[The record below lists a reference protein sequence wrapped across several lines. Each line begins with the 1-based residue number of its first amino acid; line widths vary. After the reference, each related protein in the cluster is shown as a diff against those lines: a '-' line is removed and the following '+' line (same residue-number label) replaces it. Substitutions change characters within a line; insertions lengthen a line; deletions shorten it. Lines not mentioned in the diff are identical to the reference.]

1 MTPAIFGLAGEFL
14 TPMERDFFRESQ
26 PFGFILFGRNVVDR
40 AQLRALTDELRSLV
54 GRQNL
59 PILIDQEGG
68 RVARLQAPEWPSYP
82 PAAVFGALYDRDPV
96 SALKAVTLN
105 YEALALDLA
114 EVGITVT
121 CAPVLDIPVSGA
133 HDVIGDRAFSGNP
146 EHVAALGQA
155 CLRGLKAGGVE
166 GVIKHI
172 PGHGRSSVDSHL
184 ALPRVASVA
193 SELNRDLFP
202 FRSLCD
208 ARMAMTAHII
218 YEDWDPANCAT
229 LSSFV
234 INQIIRKDIG
244 FSGLLMSDDLDMKAL
259 DGDIGDLA
267 AQSQAAG
274 CDVVL
279 NCWAKMADMVSIAEK
294 MTAPA
299 LLARQRMVA
308 ATDHLMLGSAIHTL
322 RQRHDAIIA
331 ERDEVMSKAG
341 YSAS

>member
-146 EHVAALGQA
+146 EHVSALGTTFDFKK
-155 CLRGLKAGGVE
+155 LSFLK
-166 GVIKHI
+166 
-172 PGHGRSSVDSHL
+172 S
-184 ALPRVASVA
+184 
-193 SELNRDLFP
+193 
-202 FRSLCD
+202 
-208 ARMAMTAHII
+208 
-218 YEDWDPANCAT
+218 DPAIC
-229 LSSFV
+229 
-234 INQIIRKDIG
+234 IRFLID
-244 FSGLLMSDDLDMKAL
+244 
-259 DGDIGDLA
+259 
-267 AQSQAAG
+267 
-274 CDVVL
+274 
-279 NCWAKMADMVSIAEK
+279 
-294 MTAPA
+294 
-299 LLARQRMVA
+299 
-308 ATDHLMLGSAIHTL
+308 
-322 RQRHDAIIA
+322 
-331 ERDEVMSKAG
+331 
-341 YSAS
+341 